1 MKTKK
6 KPKIYRDKNGE
17 FIKHPYFVG
26 GKQKFT
32 KVYVINGIP
41 AQEFYRQN
49 ADPLTLF
56 QNGDYEILHEQG
68 Y

>member
-6 KPKIYRDKNGE
+6 KPKIYRDKKGE
-17 FIKHPYFVG
+17 FIKQQYFVG
-26 GKQKFT
+26 GKQKFM

-56 QNGDYEILHEQG
+56 QNCDYEMLHEQG